1 MNRAALI
8 NTALETV
15 GIDTRRFSLNWV
27 SAAEATRFVKL
38 IKEFTG
44 QIAELG
50 PLGESE
56 GIAPDELRRGTEAA
70 RMALQGSKI
79 RMAFARQAKQIKQEG
94 TYGKFPDKDKILTAL
109 KDEINLYETFIYLRE
124 KERSSKELA
133 GLLNLPEDKILAMV
147 ETLKKKNIWE
157 GEIKIKD

>member
-8 NTALETV
+8 NTAIETV
-15 GIDTRRFSLNWV
+15 GIDKKRFSLNWV

-38 IKEFTG
+38 VKEFTV
-44 QIAELG
+44 QISELG
-50 PLGESE
+50 TLGESE
-56 GIAPDELRRGTEAA
+56 GIAPDELRRRAEAA

-79 RMAFARQAKQIKQEG
+79 RMVFARQAKQIKQEG
-94 TYGKFPDKDKILTAL
+94 TYGKLPDEDKILTAL

-124 KERSSKELA
+124 KERSAEELA

-157 GEIKIKD
+157 GELV

>member
-8 NTALETV
+8 NTAIETV
-15 GIDTRRFSLNWV
+15 GIDKRRFSLNWV

-38 IKEFTG
+38 VKEFTV
-44 QIAELG
+44 QISELG
-50 PLGESE
+50 TLGESE
-56 GIAPDELRRGTEAA
+56 GIAPDELRRRAEAA

-79 RMAFARQAKQIKQEG
+79 RMVFARQAKQIKQEG
-94 TYGKFPDKDKILTAL
+94 TYGKLPDEDKILTAL

-124 KERSSKELA
+124 KERSAEELA

-157 GEIKIKD
+157 GELV

>member
-8 NTALETV
+8 NTAIETV
-15 GIDTRRFSLNWV
+15 GIDKRRFSLNWV

-38 IKEFTG
+38 VKEFTV
-44 QIAELG
+44 QISELG
-50 PLGESE
+50 TLGESE
-56 GIAPDELRRGTEAA
+56 GIAPDELRRRAEAA

-79 RMAFARQAKQIKQEG
+79 RMIFARQAKQIKQEG
-94 TYGKFPDKDKILTAL
+94 TYGKLPDEDKILTAL

-124 KERSSKELA
+124 KERSAEELA

-157 GEIKIKD
+157 GELV